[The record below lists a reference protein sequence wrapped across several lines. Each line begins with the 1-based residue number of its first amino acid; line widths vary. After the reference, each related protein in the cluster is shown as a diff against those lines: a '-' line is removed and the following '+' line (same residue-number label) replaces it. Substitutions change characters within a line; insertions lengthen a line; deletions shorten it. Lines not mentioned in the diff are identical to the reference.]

1 VSGAISGQ
9 GGGSAGGPIARAS
22 AADPLLPALLVLTVA
37 TGIVD
42 AISFLG
48 LGHVFVANMTGNVVF
63 LGFGLAG
70 AAGISVHASLVAI
83 LAFAA
88 GAVVGG
94 RLAARDA
101 DRPRRLLLVA
111 LALEAAL
118 VIVAIP
124 LSIGVSGGGASAR
137 GDVVIAVLA
146 VAMGIRNAAVR
157 RLRVPDITTTILT
170 MTLTGLVAESP
181 LGRGSGA
188 RQGRRAGALV
198 GMFLGA
204 LVGGLLVVHDH
215 RLAALALLAAVLVMC
230 LVVAVLHPGLRR
242 PGVLEA

>member
-1 VSGAISGQ
+1 MARISV
-9 GGGSAGGPIARAS
+9 
-22 AADPLLPALLVLTVA
+22 ADPLLPALLVLTFA

-48 LGHVFVANMTGNVVF
+48 LGHVFVANM
-63 LGFGLAG
+63 
-70 AAGISVHASLVAI
+70 
-83 LAFAA
+83 
-88 GAVVGG
+88 
-94 RLAARDA
+94 
-101 DRPRRLLLVA
+101 LLVA
-111 LALEAAL
+111 LALEATL
-118 VIVAIP
+118 VVVAIP
-124 LSIGVSGGGASAR
+124 LSVGASGDGASAR

-230 LVVAVLHPGLRR
+230 LVVAILHPALRR
-242 PGVLEA
+242 PGAFEA